1 MLKNNYLL
9 KQSIFFSI
17 LQRKVK
23 KNSQEIF
30 DKLGFLG
37 ISRKDVRPLLVSFIE
52 LEVSKTNFSC
62 LPHTYEQFIMYEQIK
77 LLGGRFTDKC
87 SIQLCFVLV
96 FSLFSLKMCLLLRC
110 YEEEKLVFQAYTC
123 FIFQPP
129 RLKNI

>member
-9 KQSIFFSI
+9 KQSKFFSI

-62 LPHTYEQFIMYEQIK
+62 LPHTYEQF
-77 LLGGRFTDKC
+77 L
-87 SIQLCFVLV
+87 
-96 FSLFSLKMCLLLRC
+96 SL
-110 YEEEKLVFQAYTC
+110 
-123 FIFQPP
+123 IH
-129 RLKNI
+129 I